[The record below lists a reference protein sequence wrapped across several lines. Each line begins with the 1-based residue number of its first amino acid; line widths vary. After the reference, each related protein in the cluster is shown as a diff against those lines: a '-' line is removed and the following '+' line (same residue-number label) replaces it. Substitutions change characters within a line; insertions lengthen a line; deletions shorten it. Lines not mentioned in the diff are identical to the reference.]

1 MSQSWESYNRD
12 EENREKGKLIL
23 EGYCPVC
30 EIEETTLILLLDGN
44 FQCKKCG
51 LIITEI

>member
-1 MSQSWESYNRD
+1 MSQSWENYYNQ
-12 EENREKGKLIL
+12 EENRAKSKAIM

-30 EIEETTLILLLDGN
+30 ELEETTLILLLDGT
-44 FQCKKCG
+44 FQCTECG